1 MLKFL
6 NPWVIIGMLAVLVG
20 VYMLGHHNGA
30 QDGATR
36 IQQKWDKDT
45 AAKTEAARKDG
56 EVKRK
61 TEQEL
66 QIAADT
72 KREEDAKKTQE
83 LNARLA
89 AALSE
94 LRNRPSRPASS
105 TSVVP
110 TAPGAGTVVGCTGA
124 QLYRDDGELLT
135 RLANTAQRVRN
146 QRDTCYAQYNNARA
160 KLDALIPN

>member
-20 VYMLGHHNGA
+20 VYMLGHFNGD
-30 QDGATR
+30 QEGADR
-36 IQQKWDKDT
+36 IQQKWDKDI
-45 AAKTEAARKDG
+45 AKRAEAARKDG
-56 EVKRK
+56 EDKRK

-66 QIAADT
+66 QAAADN

-94 LRNRPSRPASS
+94 LRNRPSRPASGV
-105 TSVVP
+105 SVVP

-135 RLANTAQRVRN
+135 RLASTAQRVRN
-146 QRDTCYAQYNNARA
+146 QRDSCYTQYNAA
-160 KLDALIPN
+160 KSKLDALIPN